1 MGVHEIMYGTQWYIR
16 IGNLGFNLVL
26 LNLLWLLFSFFGLF
40 ILGIFP
46 ATAALFAVMRLI
58 IMESDNGSIIK
69 LFWDKFKSE
78 FIASNVVGYIMLFI
92 GLVLY
97 TDFKVLHYINQETLY
112 IMLMSVT
119 MLVIFIY
126 LLSLLYIFSVFVHYD
141 LKLWQYPKHAFI
153 LVIARPL
160 HTLIMAA
167 SIVTIL
173 FLYLQ
178 LPVLILLFGISLIS
192 FVLMKIAHLSFL
204 KKEV

>member
-1 MGVHEIMYGTQWYIR
+1 MYGTQWYIR

>member
-1 MGVHEIMYGTQWYIR
+1 MGVHEIMYGTQWYLR

-26 LNLLWLLFSFFGLF
+26 LNLLWLSFSFFGLF

-78 FIASNVVGYIMLFI
+78 FIASNVVGYIMLLI

-97 TDFKVLHYINQETLY
+97 TDFKVLHYISQDTLY
-112 IMLMSVT
+112 IVLMSVT
-119 MLVIFIY
+119 MVVVFVY

-160 HTLIMAA
+160 HTLIMAI
-167 SIVTIL
+167 SIVIIL